1 MASTHQEGA
10 PYPADMDHLNEILS
24 IGQGHDLPE
33 GAEVTSVSP
42 ATNFA
47 ASYPGGWGYIIAF
60 TATDPTIRTYV
71 TNNTI
76 HDGSILEEYST
87 APPSGLDLEDVD
99 VSTISNPWSA
109 GTNDDAT
116 LLLERPLGRGWL
128 IIKGAPR

>member
-1 MASTHQEGA
+1 AEG
-10 PYPADMDHLNEILS
+10 
-24 IGQGHDLPE
+24 
-33 GAEVTSVSP
+33 
-42 ATNFA
+42 F
-47 ASYPGGWGYIIAF
+47 PGGWGYIIAF
-60 TATDPTIRTYV
+60 TATDPAIRTYV

-76 HDGSILEEYST
+76 HDGSILEKYST
-87 APPSGLDLEDVD
+87 APPDGLDLEDVD

>member
-10 PYPADMDHLNEILS
+10 PYPADMEHLDQILT

-47 ASYPGGWGYIIAF
+47 EGFPGGWGYIITF
-60 TATDPTIRTYV
+60 TATDPAIRTYV

-76 HDGSILEEYST
+76 HDGRILEKYST
-87 APPSGLDLEDVD
+87 APPDGLDLEDVD

-109 GTNDDAT
+109 RSKGAT

>member
-10 PYPADMDHLNEILS
+10 PYPADMEHLDQILAL
-24 IGQGHDLPE
+24 GQGHDLPE

-47 ASYPGGWGYIIAF
+47 EGFPGGWGYIITF
-60 TATDPTIRTYV
+60 TATDPAIHTYV
-71 TNNTI
+71 TNNTLYN
-76 HDGSILEEYST
+76 GSNIDKHSAATQNELN
-87 APPSGLDLEDVD
+87 LEDVY

-109 GTNDDAT
+109 RSKGAT

>member
-1 MASTHQEGA
+1 AEG
-10 PYPADMDHLNEILS
+10 
-24 IGQGHDLPE
+24 
-33 GAEVTSVSP
+33 
-42 ATNFA
+42 F
-47 ASYPGGWGYIIAF
+47 PGGWGYIIAF
-60 TATDPTIRTYV
+60 TATDPAIRTYV

-76 HDGSILEEYST
+76 YNGNNIDKHST
-87 APPSGLDLEDVD
+87 ATQNGLNLEDVD